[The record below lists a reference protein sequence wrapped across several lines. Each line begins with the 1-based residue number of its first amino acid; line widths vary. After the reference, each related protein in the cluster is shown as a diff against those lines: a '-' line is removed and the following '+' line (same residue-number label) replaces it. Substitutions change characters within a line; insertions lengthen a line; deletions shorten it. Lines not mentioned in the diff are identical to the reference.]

1 MRMFVCLFGILIL
14 QYLGHCEVHVRSPRI
29 SMRSY
34 TSPPEKMISP
44 FDETEVKNSSI
55 LKRREHLISDSDG
68 NKKKTL
74 PVSDIVDNLYYVDPI
89 LKGDFNEAW
98 FFCKE
103 YFMEVLSVEDSNELQ
118 NIKYFMMVEN
128 DNKFDNK
135 VSFYTSG
142 KRLNK
147 AGFWMWMDTGKPVN
161 RDIIIENR
169 MSGDCMILE
178 YDFSTNEAVLKTDNC
193 NSELHIIC
201 KSRKHKNT

>member
-14 QYLGHCEVHVRSPRI
+14 QSLGSCEFHVRSPRI
-29 SMRSY
+29 SMRSPALS
-34 TSPPEKMISP
+34 TEKMISP

-55 LKRREHLISDSDG
+55 LKRRDSDG
-68 NKKKTL
+68 YKRKTL

-89 LKGDFNEAW
+89 LKGDFHEAW

-118 NIKYFMMVEN
+118 NIAYFMTVEN

>member
-14 QYLGHCEVHVRSPRI
+14 LSLGRCEFHVRSPRI
-29 SMRSY
+29 SMRSPALS
-34 TSPPEKMISP
+34 TEKMISP

-55 LKRREHLISDSDG
+55 LKRRDSDG
-68 NKKKTL
+68 YKRKTL

-89 LKGDFNEAW
+89 LKGDFHEAW

-103 YFMEVLSVEDSNELQ
+103 YSMEVLSVEDSNELQ
-118 NIKYFMMVEN
+118 NIAYFMTVEN